1 MMEIKTVLL
10 VEDNSRDAELTLEAL
25 QENNFANNIV
35 WVRDGVEAMNYL
47 LHKGE
52 YSNRKPGMP
61 AVVILDLK
69 MPKMDGIETLTAIRN
84 DEKLKFLPV
93 VMLTSSRQEEDLVK
107 SYGLGVN
114 AYVVKPFD
122 LTDFIDAIRQLGMFW
137 VVINHSPNL

>member
-25 QENNFANNIV
+25 QENNFA
-35 WVRDGVEAMNYL
+35 NYL

-114 AYVVKPFD
+114 AYVVKPVD